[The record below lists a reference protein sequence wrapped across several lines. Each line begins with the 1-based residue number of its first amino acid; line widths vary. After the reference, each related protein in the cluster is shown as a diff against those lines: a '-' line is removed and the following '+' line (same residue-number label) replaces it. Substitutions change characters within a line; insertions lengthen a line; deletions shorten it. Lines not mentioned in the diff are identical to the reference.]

1 VATKV
6 AQTFAG
12 ATQTASVLKQESGK
26 ALGKEISD
34 LGYIWIFTIATI
46 AGLVLVGVAAVLW
59 MK

>member
-1 VATKV
+1 MATRA
-6 AQTFAG
+6 AQALAD
-12 ATQTASVLKQESGK
+12 ATHAAVDLKHESGK
-26 ALGKEISD
+26 ALGKELSD